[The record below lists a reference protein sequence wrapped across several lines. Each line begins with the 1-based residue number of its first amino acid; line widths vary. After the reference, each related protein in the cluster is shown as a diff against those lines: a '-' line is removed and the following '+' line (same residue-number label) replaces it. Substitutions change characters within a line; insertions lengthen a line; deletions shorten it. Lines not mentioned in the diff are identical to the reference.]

1 MGIVIYVIGE
11 DTLNFYEALN
21 VLSKSSKYSVSTLRM
36 SSDIDEFQRLKDH
49 LYVESEIQEDVAEQ
63 LKKIAAGDKEIICLC
78 GSSGDGKSEIL
89 TKLYGAHK
97 EEVIFHL
104 DATHSNSQHKS
115 AVECL
120 NDRFV
125 EYKKNEKPLVIG
137 INIGMLQKF
146 IKQGC
151 DTHSEIKNAIERYF
165 NNRKK
170 KGFSFGGVSFYDFE
184 CYPRISFSKEV
195 ITSDFIKSFLNKLTE
210 KSDENPFY
218 NLYLSDKKAG
228 GMISKNFDV
237 LSLPG
242 FQDKLIELFGLAR
255 LLDEQFL
262 IPRVFVDFIFQIL
275 TKQNDDGIV
284 GNVFSDFDNAFS
296 KCFQKM
302 DPVKLH
308 NKAIDDFYLQYA
320 TNSFEEDGLKLKDK
334 LNLLTG
340 HKLSSK
346 GIIRASLMFKNY
358 SEDVFIYDLEEEDII
373 KKALKYYLKL
383 IAIYEKD
390 ELNSADENACLDI
403 IEGLIV
409 NSVLI
414 YSNRMLNERSEGFIV
429 SRSHESYSIC
439 NKINVQADLDSIE
452 KHKLI
457 SYDKIS
463 IPLILNND
471 CSLVIDIDINTII
484 QCIKISQ
491 GYRPNRQNLESVAKL
506 DEMVRRF
513 VEKTKSADS
522 LRLLKGKRT
531 ILIDKHRNRY
541 RVEG

>member
-1 MGIVIYVIGE
+1 M
-11 DTLNFYEALN
+11 NFYEALS

-36 SSDIDEFQRLKDH
+36 SNDTDELQRVKDY
-49 LYVESEIQEDVAEQ
+49 LYIESKIQEDVADE
-63 LKKIAAGDKEIICLC
+63 LKKLVAGDKKIICLC

-97 EEVIFHL
+97 EHVTFHL

-120 NDRFV
+120 NDRFD
-125 EYKKNEKPLVIG
+125 EYKENGKPLVIG

-151 DTHSEIKNAIERYF
+151 DTHREIKKAIEEYF

-170 KGFSFGGVSFYDFE
+170 KGFTFGEVTFFDFE
-184 CYPRISFSKEV
+184 CYPRISFSKEE
-195 ITSDFIKSFLNKLTE
+195 ITSEFIKSFLNKLTN
-210 KSDENPFY
+210 KSKENPFY
-218 NLYLSDKKAG
+218 DLYLSDKKAG

-242 FQDKLIELFGLAR
+242 FQDKLIEFFGLAR

-275 TKQNDDGIV
+275 TKKNDDGIV
-284 GNVFSDFDNAFS
+284 GNVFSDLDNTFS
-296 KCFQKM
+296 RCFQKM
-302 DPVKLH
+302 DPLRLH

-320 TNSFEEDGLKLKDK
+320 TNSFEQERLKLKNE
-334 LNLLTG
+334 LNSLTG
-340 HKLSSK
+340 YKLSSK
-346 GIIRASLMFKNY
+346 GIIRASLMLKNY
-358 SEDVFIYDLEEEDII
+358 SNSLFVDDLEKDDII
-373 KKALKYYLKL
+373 KNALKYYLKL
-383 IAIYEKD
+383 VAIYEKK
-390 ELNSADENACLDI
+390 ELSRADENDCLDI
-403 IEGLIV
+403 IESLIV

-414 YSNRMLNERSEGFIV
+414 YSNRMLNERAEGFIV
-429 SRSHESYSIC
+429 SRTNERYSIC
-439 NKINVQADLDSIE
+439 NKINVQADLDYIE
-452 KHKLI
+452 KHKLL
-457 SYDKIS
+457 SYDKIP

-471 CSLVIDIDINTII
+471 SSLLINIDINTII
-484 QCIKISQ
+484 QCIKISK
-491 GYRPNRQNLESVAKL
+491 GYRPNRQNLESIAKL
-506 DEMVRRF
+506 DEIVRRF
-513 VEKTKSADS
+513 VKETKSADS

-531 ILIDKHRNRY
+531 ILIEKNRNRY